1 MPTLASSPPE
11 VLLCF
16 SPRVLPHAQ
25 QPGVRGCCFERRPRE
40 GLGSQ
45 PHLMALQQPS
55 SRFHSHSSAETQEE
69 KQRCAAGACSPLR
82 HAARVGRRK
91 GAPSSGHPLALPA
104 SQRGPSI
111 CCCCFATFLP
121 RDGLGSFQAESR
133 RDKGATAGGLE
144 EEQSASVTMNAS
156 QVVLWRP
163 GGS

>member
-69 KQRCAAGACSPLR
+69 KQEVCRRGLQSPPSRSEGRAQEGCAQLR
-82 HAARVGRRK
+82 
-91 GAPSSGHPLALPA
+91 PSSGSPGIPA
-104 SQRGPSI
+104 RPQHLLLLLRH
-111 CCCCFATFLP
+111 F
-121 RDGLGSFQAESR
+121 
-133 RDKGATAGGLE
+133 
-144 EEQSASVTMNAS
+144 SA
-156 QVVLWRP
+156 P
-163 GGS
+163 